1 MWHHFKFL
9 PFLAGLIVGI
19 IVFFYFKP
27 ESKERVIK
35 WPRPENCGKHTY
47 RDRNGLCYVF
57 ESQIT
62 DCDKVKESLQTYS
75 LE

>member
-1 MWHHFKFL
+1 MFHHFKFI
-9 PFLAGLIVGI
+9 PFLIGLISGI

-27 ESKERVIK
+27 EVKDRVIK
-35 WPRPENCGKHTY
+35 WPRPENCGKYTY

-57 ESQIT
+57 ESQIA
-62 DCDKVKESLQTYS
+62 DCNTVKESIQAYA